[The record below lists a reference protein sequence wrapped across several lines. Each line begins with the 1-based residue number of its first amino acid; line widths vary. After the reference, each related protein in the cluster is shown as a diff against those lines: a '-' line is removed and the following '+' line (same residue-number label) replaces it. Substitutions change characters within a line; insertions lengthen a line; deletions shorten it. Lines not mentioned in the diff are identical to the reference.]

1 MALKQMNNEMK
12 SFINEAT
19 FIGERCRKKFLKLV
33 DKHFFV
39 ELPKESFLHTDI
51 ILKENGN
58 IVMREEE
65 YETSCKVQKKEEL
78 EERYNNFKQEVEI
91 LLKKNEVDFDTSR
104 RNKDVLNLFLVT
116 IYTIIFAVVSIFV
129 LRQILAGNIYSSIW
143 FIFIIIYN
151 FIPRVGEHLRNR
163 YILAYRFLKRLFK

>member
-1 MALKQMNNEMK
+1 MTLKQMNNEMK

-19 FIGERCRKKFLKLV
+19 FIGERCRKKYLKLV

-129 LRQILAGNIYSSIW
+129 LRQILQEISIVQ
-143 FIFIIIYN
+143 FGSY
-151 FIPRVGEHLRNR
+151 L
-163 YILAYRFLKRLFK
+163 